1 MDHPGRRWYAAAAAV
16 IAGALAVGCTVDD
29 AAESAGI
36 LDSPAPSTSA
46 AVPPEA
52 QPIELKSAGALE
64 KLATIPIKGRAP
76 KTGYD
81 RRQFGDAWTD
91 DVSVPGGRNGCDT
104 RNDILRRDL
113 ADLELRP
120 GSNGC
125 AVLSGTL
132 HDPYTGSVIA
142 FQRGRDTSAEV
153 QIDHVVALSD
163 AWQKGAQQWDE
174 LKRRNFANDPMNL
187 QATAGWANQQ
197 KGDGDAATWLPPN
210 RSYRCTYVSRIVDVK
225 AGYGL
230 WMTQAE
236 HDAIARILGNCDDAG
251 PPVDDGAPPPPPAA
265 VAPASIPPP
274 PPAAGEGSTVYYPN
288 CRAAREAGAAPIF
301 AGQPG
306 YRTGLDGD
314 GDGIACE

>member
-1 MDHPGRRWYAAAAAV
+1 MEHPGRRWYALAAAV
-16 IAGALAVGCTVDD
+16 VAGALTVGCAVDG
-29 AAESAGI
+29 AESSTGA
-36 LDSPAPSTSA
+36 LESSAPSTST
-46 AVPPEA
+46 AVA
-52 QPIELKSAGALE
+52 QDVQPIELKSAGALE
-64 KLATIPIKGRAP
+64 KLATIAVKGRAP

-81 RRQFGDAWTD
+81 RRQFGQSWTD

-104 RNDILRRDL
+104 RNDILHRDL
-113 ADLELRP
+113 TDLELRP
-120 GSNGC
+120 GSNEC
-125 AVLSGTL
+125 TVLSGTL

-174 LKRRNFANDPMNL
+174 PKRRNFANDPMNL

-210 RSYRCTYVSRIVDVK
+210 RSYRCTYVSRIVDIK
-225 AGYGL
+225 ATYGL

-236 HDAIARILGNCDDAG
+236 HDAIARILNSCDAAG
-251 PPVDDGAPPPPPAA
+251 PAADDGAPPAA
-265 VAPASIPPP
+265 PVAPASIPPP
-274 PPAAGEGSTVYYPN
+274 VGDESTVYYPN
-288 CRAAREAGAAPIF
+288 CRTAREAGAAPIF

-314 GDGIACE
+314 GDGVACE